1 MFNVVSYEKVSPT
14 VNRIIKKLIKKM
26 VLPLLTILLITTG
39 FPVWADSSCSVTGG
53 IIQLNDVNL
62 QAGEV
67 TPRKILYTNTH
78 QVTYTCSVTAHNQTF
93 NWYPALSAQ
102 GSHLGDVIT
111 LLKSLGLAME
121 ITIQE
126 PGTSGSADIKWDT
139 LQDNHFTKIFGTV
152 MGTDSGNYSKC
163 TGEPDTSQQ
172 FHCTYTRTAD
182 ITVKLFVENEFK
194 AINISTPVPSIN
206 DALFIVPVARGV
218 ASGIPGTPGKGI
230 TTSPFN
236 IRILSAD
243 LFKLEITPQ
252 TVNLGRLYKTDTN
265 LFRSGD
271 FTVTVKQNKN
281 IAPNQRFTLPLEITF
296 QGASLSLMNGGKG
309 LVLKNTDGDNNMPN
323 DNGLQLAIR
332 DKTSN
337 KLVTFNQKTSMGDLD
352 VTWDRNGGVPSNFF
366 TRQYAVEVSRISG
379 AEIKTG
385 RFTASVPVIVTYN

>member
-1 MFNVVSYEKVSPT
+1 M
-14 VNRIIKKLIKKM
+14 NRIIKKLIKKM

-62 QAGEV
+62 QAGNIISGAV
-67 TPRKILYTNTH
+67 LYTNTH
-78 QVTYTCSVTAHNQTF
+78 QVTYTCSVTAQNQTF

-102 GSHLGDVIT
+102 ESHLGDVIT

-126 PGTSGSADIKWDT
+126 PGASATINWET

-152 MGTDSGNYSKC
+152 MGTDSGDYSKC
-163 TGEPDTSQQ
+163 TGKPDTSQR

-182 ITVKLFVENEFK
+182 ITVKLFVENRFK
-194 AINISTPVPSIN
+194 SVNISKPVPPIN
-206 DALFIVPVARGV
+206 DVLFIVPVAWGTE
-218 ASGIPGTPGKGI
+218 SGIPGTPGKGI
-230 TTSPFN
+230 KTSPFN

-243 LFKLEITPQ
+243 LFKLEITPP

-265 LFRSGD
+265 LFRSGAFD
-271 FTVTVKQNKN
+271 VKVIQQRDS
-281 IAPNQRFTLPLEITF
+281 APDQSFTLPLDITF
-296 QGASLSLMNGGKG
+296 QRGKLSLTSDNKG
-309 LVLKNTDGDNNMPN
+309 LILKNTDDESGNSDG
-323 DNGLQLAIR
+323 NGLQLAIR

-337 KLVTFNQKTSMGDLD
+337 ELVTFDKKQPVGDLNID
-352 VTWDRNGGVPSNFF
+352 SNRAGANSV
-366 TRQYAVEVSRISG
+366 TRQYAVEVSRING

>member
-1 MFNVVSYEKVSPT
+1 MMFNVVSYEKVSPT

-62 QAGEV
+62 QAGNIISGAV
-67 TPRKILYTNTH
+67 LYTNTH
-78 QVTYTCSVTAHNQTF
+78 QVTYTCSVTAQNQTF

-102 GSHLGDVIT
+102 ESHLGDVIT

-126 PGTSGSADIKWDT
+126 PGASATINWET

-152 MGTDSGNYSKC
+152 MGTDSGDYSKC
-163 TGEPDTSQQ
+163 TGKPDTSQR

-182 ITVKLFVENEFK
+182 ITVKLFVENRFK
-194 AINISTPVPSIN
+194 SVNISKPVPPIN
-206 DALFIVPVARGV
+206 DVLFIVPVAWGTE
-218 ASGIPGTPGKGI
+218 SGIPGTPGKGI
-230 TTSPFN
+230 KTSPFN

-243 LFKLEITPQ
+243 LFKLEITPP

-265 LFRSGD
+265 LFRSGAFD
-271 FTVTVKQNKN
+271 VKVIQQRDS
-281 IAPNQRFTLPLEITF
+281 APDQSFTLPLDITF
-296 QGASLSLMNGGKG
+296 QRGKLSLTSDNKG
-309 LVLKNTDGDNNMPN
+309 LILKNTDDESGNSDG
-323 DNGLQLAIR
+323 NGLQLAIR
-332 DKTSN
+332 DKTLN
-337 KLVTFNQKTSMGDLD
+337 ELVTFDKKQPVGDLNID
-352 VTWDRNGGVPSNFF
+352 SNRAGANSV
-366 TRQYAVEVSRISG
+366 TRQYAVEVSRING

>member
-53 IIQLNDVNL
+53 IIQLKDVNL
-62 QAGEV
+62 QAGNIISGAV
-67 TPRKILYTNTH
+67 LYTNTH
-78 QVTYTCSVTAHNQTF
+78 QVTYTCSVTAQNGTV
-93 NWYPALSAQ
+93 NWYPALSAA
-102 GSHLGDVIT
+102 GSNFRNVIT

-126 PGTSGSADIKWDT
+126 LDSSAGPAIIGWET
-139 LQDNHFTKIFGTV
+139 LKKPNLNVTQIFGAV
-152 MGTDSGNYSKC
+152 MGTGDKCSGGK
-163 TGEPDTSQQ
+163 PDTSQR
-172 FHCTYTRTAD
+172 FHCTYTRTAG

-194 AINISTPVPSIN
+194 SVNISTPVPSIN

-218 ASGIPGTPGKGI
+218 TSGIPGTPGNGI
-230 TTSPFN
+230 KTSPFN

-243 LFKLEITPQ
+243 LFKLEITPER
-252 TVNLGRLYKTDTN
+252 VNLGRLYKTDTN
-265 LFRSGD
+265 LFRSGAFD
-271 FTVTVKQNKN
+271 VKVIQQRNT
-281 IAPNQRFTLPLEITF
+281 APNQSFILPLDITF
-296 QGASLSLMNGGKG
+296 QRGQLSLTSDGKG
-309 LVLKNTDGDNNMPN
+309 LVLKNTDDESGNSDG
-323 DNGLQLAIR
+323 NGLQLAIR

-337 KLVTFNQKTSMGDLD
+337 ELVTFDKKRPLGELNIAWHQDGANS
-352 VTWDRNGGVPSNFF
+352 V

>member
-1 MFNVVSYEKVSPT
+1 M
-14 VNRIIKKLIKKM
+14 NRIIKKLIKKM

-39 FPVWADSSCSVTGG
+39 FPVWANSSCSVTGG
-53 IIQLNDVNL
+53 TVSLDNVNL

-67 TPRKILYTNTH
+67 TPGKILYKNTH
-78 QVTYTCSVTAHNQTF
+78 QVTYTCSVTAQLPTF

-163 TGEPDTSQQ
+163 TGEPDTPQQ
-172 FHCTYTRTAD
+172 FYCTYRRTAN
-182 ITVKLFVENEFK
+182 ITVKLFVENTFK
-194 AINISTPVPSIN
+194 SINISKSVPSIN
-206 DALFIVPVARGV
+206 DVLFIVPVARGV
-218 ASGIPGTPGKGI
+218 TSGIPGTSGEGI
-230 TTSPFN
+230 NTSSFN

-243 LFKLEITPQ
+243 LFNLKITPER
-252 TVNLGRLYKTDTN
+252 VNLGRLYKTDTN
-265 LFRSGD
+265 LFRSGAFD
-271 FTVTVKQNKN
+271 VKVIQQRNT
-281 IAPNQRFTLPLEITF
+281 APNQSFILPLDITF
-296 QGASLSLMNGGKG
+296 QRGQLSLTSDGKG
-309 LVLKNTDGDNNMPN
+309 LVLKNTDDESGNSDG
-323 DNGLQLAIR
+323 NGLQLAIR

-337 KLVTFNQKTSMGDLD
+337 ELVIFDKKRPLGELNIAWHQDGANS
-352 VTWDRNGGVPSNFF
+352 V
-366 TRQYAVEVSRISG
+366 TRQYAVEVSRING

-385 RFTASVPVIVTYN
+385 QFTASVPVVVTYN

>member
-39 FPVWADSSCSVTGG
+39 FPVWANSSCSVTGG
-53 IIQLNDVNL
+53 TVSLDNVNL

-67 TPRKILYTNTH
+67 TSGKILYKNTH
-78 QVTYTCSVTAHNQTF
+78 QVTYTCSVTAQLPTF

-163 TGEPDTSQQ
+163 TGEPDTPQQ
-172 FHCTYTRTAD
+172 FYCTYRRTAN
-182 ITVKLFVENEFK
+182 ITVKLFVENTFK
-194 AINISTPVPSIN
+194 SINISKSVPSIN
-206 DALFIVPVARGV
+206 DVLFIVPVAWGV
-218 ASGIPGTPGKGI
+218 TSGIPGTSGKGI
-230 TTSPFN
+230 NTSSFN

-243 LFKLEITPQ
+243 LFNLKITPER
-252 TVNLGRLYKTDTN
+252 VNLGRLYKTDTN
-265 LFRSGD
+265 LFRSGAFD
-271 FTVTVKQNKN
+271 VKVIQQRNT
-281 IAPNQRFTLPLEITF
+281 APNQSFILPLDITF
-296 QGASLSLMNGGKG
+296 QRGQLSLTSDGKG
-309 LVLKNTDGDNNMPN
+309 LVLKNTDDESGNSDG
-323 DNGLQLAIR
+323 NGLQLAIR

-337 KLVTFNQKTSMGDLD
+337 ELVIFDKKRPLGELNIAWHQDGANS
-352 VTWDRNGGVPSNFF
+352 V
-366 TRQYAVEVSRISG
+366 TRQYAVEVSRING

-385 RFTASVPVIVTYN
+385 QFTASVPVVVTYN

>member
-1 MFNVVSYEKVSPT
+1 MMFNVVSYEKVSPT

-39 FPVWADSSCSVTGG
+39 FPVWATSPHCSVTGG
-53 IIQLNDVNL
+53 VIQLNNVNL
-62 QAGEV
+62 PAGV
-67 TPRKILYTNTH
+67 LSPGTVLHTSPPFTVNY
-78 QVTYTCSVTAHNQTF
+78 QCVVTAF
-93 NWYPALSAQ
+93 SSIFDWYPSLDYSAASSNFSQ
-102 GSHLGDVIT
+102 VKEVLNN
-111 LLKSLGLAME
+111 LGLGMNIKIKDEGQSPSVEIPWSALKTGGITKFGGFMGVNGKCKSPGQPDIPEIFDCTYARKAE
-121 ITIQE
+121 ITVQLIVENNFPSSSTIQTV
-126 PGTSGSADIKWDT
+126 PS
-139 LQDNHFTKIFGTV
+139 LQD
-152 MGTDSGNYSKC
+152 
-163 TGEPDTSQQ
+163 
-172 FHCTYTRTAD
+172 
-182 ITVKLFVENEFK
+182 
-194 AINISTPVPSIN
+194 
-206 DALFIVPVARGV
+206 ALRIVPDP
-218 ASGIPGTPGKGI
+218 SGRAPEKGKGI
-230 TTSPFN
+230 DTKPFN
-236 IRILSAD
+236 ISFLSRD

-385 RFTASVPVIVTYN
+385 QFTASVPVIVTYN

>member
-1 MFNVVSYEKVSPT
+1 MMFNVVSYEKVSPT

-39 FPVWADSSCSVTGG
+39 FPVWANSSCSVTGG
-53 IIQLNDVNL
+53 TVSLDNVNL

-67 TPRKILYTNTH
+67 TSGKILYKNTH
-78 QVTYTCSVTAHNQTF
+78 QVTYTCSVTAQLPTF

-163 TGEPDTSQQ
+163 TGEPDTPQQ
-172 FHCTYTRTAD
+172 FYCTYRRTAN
-182 ITVKLFVENEFK
+182 ITVKLFVENTFK
-194 AINISTPVPSIN
+194 SINISKSVPSIN
-206 DALFIVPVARGV
+206 DVLFIVPVAWGV
-218 ASGIPGTPGKGI
+218 TSGIPGTSGKGI
-230 TTSPFN
+230 NTSSFN

-243 LFKLEITPQ
+243 LFNLKITPER
-252 TVNLGRLYKTDTN
+252 VNLGRLYKTDTN
-265 LFRSGD
+265 LFRSGAFD
-271 FTVTVKQNKN
+271 VKVIQQRNT
-281 IAPNQRFTLPLEITF
+281 APNQSFILPLDITF
-296 QGASLSLMNGGKG
+296 QRGQLSLTSDGKG
-309 LVLKNTDGDNNMPN
+309 LVLKNTDDESGNSDG
-323 DNGLQLAIR
+323 NGLQLAIR

-337 KLVTFNQKTSMGDLD
+337 ELVIFDKKRPLGELNIAWHQDGANS
-352 VTWDRNGGVPSNFF
+352 V
-366 TRQYAVEVSRISG
+366 TRQYAVEVSRING

-385 RFTASVPVIVTYN
+385 QFTASVPVVVTYN

>member
-53 IIQLNDVNL
+53 TVSLDNVNL

-67 TPRKILYTNTH
+67 TPGKILYKNTH
-78 QVTYTCSVTAHNQTF
+78 QVTYTCSVTAQNQTF

-152 MGTDSGNYSKC
+152 MGTDSGNLSTC
-163 TGEPDTSQQ
+163 TGKPDTSQR
-172 FHCTYTRTAD
+172 FHCTYTRTAG

-194 AINISTPVPSIN
+194 SVNISTPVPSIN

-218 ASGIPGTPGKGI
+218 TSGIPGTPGKGI
-230 TTSPFN
+230 KTSPFN

-243 LFKLEITPQ
+243 LFKLEITPER
-252 TVNLGRLYKTDTN
+252 VNLGRLYKTDTN
-265 LFRSGD
+265 LFRSGAFD
-271 FTVTVKQNKN
+271 VKVIQQRNT
-281 IAPNQRFTLPLEITF
+281 APNQSFILPLDITF
-296 QGASLSLMNGGKG
+296 QRGQLSLTSDGKG
-309 LVLKNTDGDNNMPN
+309 LVLKNTDDESGNSDG
-323 DNGLQLAIR
+323 NGLQLAIR

-337 KLVTFNQKTSMGDLD
+337 ELVTFDKKRPLGELNIAWHQDGANS
-352 VTWDRNGGVPSNFF
+352 V

>member
-53 IIQLNDVNL
+53 TVSLDNVNL

-67 TPRKILYTNTH
+67 TPGKILYKNTH
-78 QVTYTCSVTAHNQTF
+78 QVTYTCSVTAQNQTF

-152 MGTDSGNYSKC
+152 MGTDSGDYSKC
-163 TGEPDTSQQ
+163 TGEPDTSQR

-182 ITVKLFVENEFK
+182 ITVNLFVENEFK

-230 TTSPFN
+230 KTSPFN

-243 LFKLEITPQ
+243 LFKLEITPER
-252 TVNLGRLYKTDTN
+252 VNLGRLYKTDTN
-265 LFRSGD
+265 LFRSGAFD
-271 FTVTVKQNKN
+271 VKVIQQKDA
-281 IAPNQRFTLPLEITF
+281 APDQSFTLPLDITF
-296 QGASLSLMNGGKG
+296 QRGKLSLTSDNKG
-309 LVLKNTDGDNNMPN
+309 LILKNTDDESGNSDG
-323 DNGLQLAIR
+323 NGLQLAIR

-337 KLVTFNQKTSMGDLD
+337 ELVTFDKKQPVGDLNID
-352 VTWDRNGGVPSNFF
+352 SNRAGANSV
-366 TRQYAVEVSRISG
+366 TRQYAVEVSRING

>member
-62 QAGEV
+62 QAGNIISGAV
-67 TPRKILYTNTH
+67 LYTNTH
-78 QVTYTCSVTAHNQTF
+78 QVTYTCSVTAQNQTF

-102 GSHLGDVIT
+102 ESHLGDVIT

-126 PGTSGSADIKWDT
+126 PGASATINWET

-152 MGTDSGNYSKC
+152 MGTDSGDYSKC
-163 TGEPDTSQQ
+163 TGKPDTSQR

-182 ITVKLFVENEFK
+182 ITVKLFVENRFK
-194 AINISTPVPSIN
+194 SVNISKPVPPIN
-206 DALFIVPVARGV
+206 DVLFIVPVAWGTE
-218 ASGIPGTPGKGI
+218 SGIPGTPGKGI
-230 TTSPFN
+230 KTSPFN

-243 LFKLEITPQ
+243 LFKLEITPP

-265 LFRSGD
+265 LFRSGAFD
-271 FTVTVKQNKN
+271 VKVIQQRDS
-281 IAPNQRFTLPLEITF
+281 APDQSFTLPLDITF
-296 QGASLSLMNGGKG
+296 QRGKLSLTSDNKG
-309 LVLKNTDGDNNMPN
+309 LILKNTDDESGNSDG
-323 DNGLQLAIR
+323 NGLQLAIR
-332 DKTSN
+332 DKTLN
-337 KLVTFNQKTSMGDLD
+337 ELVTFDKKQPVGDLNID
-352 VTWDRNGGVPSNFF
+352 SNRAGANSV
-366 TRQYAVEVSRISG
+366 TRQYAVEVSRING